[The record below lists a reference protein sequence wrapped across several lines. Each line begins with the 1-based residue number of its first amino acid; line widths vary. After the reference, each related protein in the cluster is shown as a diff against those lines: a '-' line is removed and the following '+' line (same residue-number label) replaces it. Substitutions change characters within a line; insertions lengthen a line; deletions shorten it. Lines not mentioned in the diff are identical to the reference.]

1 MSLAEQMKKRRHQL
15 NLQQKDMKLRI
26 GMEQQQY
33 SRIEAGGNAN
43 LKNLELIA
51 EGLDAELML
60 IPKEKR
66 LQILALLK
74 EMSNGVPS
82 ARIAMKAKPPEVQQ
96 QQHNQ
101 VNIINDPWEK
111 LLD

>member
-1 MSLAEQMKKRRHQL
+1 MNLAKQMKARRKQL
-15 NLQQKDMKLRI
+15 SLQQKDMKLRI

-60 IPKEKR
+60 IPKEALHQVRVLLENSHGDKG
-66 LQILALLK
+66 LSQAEVNLTISENQKHEYHVNKIANPWKDIL
-74 EMSNGVPS
+74 
-82 ARIAMKAKPPEVQQ
+82 
-96 QQHNQ
+96 
-101 VNIINDPWEK
+101 D
-111 LLD
+111 

>member
-1 MSLAEQMKKRRHQL
+1 MSLAKQMKKRRHQL

-51 EGLDAELML
+51 EGLNAELML

-66 LQILALLK
+66 TQILALL
-74 EMSNGVPS
+74 EESRNSVSSVRS
-82 ARIAMKAKPPEVQQ
+82 ATKTYPPEVH
-96 QQHNQ
+96 QQHKQ
-101 VNIINDPWEK
+101 INVIDDPWEDI
-111 LLD
+111 LD

>member
-15 NLQQKDMKLRI
+15 NLQQKDMKLLI

-43 LKNLELIA
+43 LNNLELIA

-66 LQILALLK
+66 LQILVLL
-74 EMSNGVPS
+74 EESSNSVPPTRS
-82 ARIAMKAKPPEVQQ
+82 ATMNPLPDIHQ

-101 VNIINDPWEK
+101 INVIDDPWENI
-111 LLD
+111 LD

>member
-1 MSLAEQMKKRRHQL
+1 MSLAEQMKKRRQRL

-43 LKNLELIA
+43 LKNLDLIA

-66 LQILALLK
+66 LQVMALLEDTRNDLLPAHSGMKSHIAK
-74 EMSNGVPS
+74 E
-82 ARIAMKAKPPEVQQ
+82 PPQPI
-96 QQHNQ
+96 
-101 VNIINDPWEK
+101 NIINDPWK
-111 LLD
+111 NILD